1 MNMRHFGGCHGEIQK
16 LGPYLFEAYNLRG
29 GGRTYTLKHFLF
41 RVDHPGTSP
50 FQYTKNR
57 K

>member
-1 MNMRHFGGCHGEIQK
+1 MNMKHFDGRHGEIQK
-16 LGPYLFEAYNLRG
+16 LGPYPFEAYNLRG

-41 RVDHPGTSP
+41 RGDHPGTSP